1 MTQTSS
7 STKRGIFFIILAML
21 IFSVLNAIIKGTTSQ
36 YSPVQLIF
44 FRCFFATFPAG
55 IFLVLRGGWMRPSTK
70 DWQTHIKR
78 AFLLAIGFY
87 FLFTGIGKLSLS
99 NSMAL
104 YFSSTFF
111 LVLLSYPIL
120 REKVGFL
127 QWIAVVVGIVG
138 VLIIAKPSGDVF
150 HWGTVFVVMG
160 ALMEAAFNL
169 YGRLLSSTSN
179 SYMLTFIGSLFPAV
193 VILPFLPFVWVT
205 PDMGGWIA
213 LICLGLGGGLGQLCV
228 TFAYYNAPAG
238 VLAPMIYS
246 AMLWSVLLDIILYEN
261 WPTAS
266 LLLGCGIIIASGL
279 IILFSEARQKKNN

>member
-1 MTQTSS
+1 
-7 STKRGIFFIILAML
+7 
-21 IFSVLNAIIKGTTSQ
+21 
-36 YSPVQLIF
+36 
-44 FRCFFATFPAG
+44 
-55 IFLVLRGGWMRPSTK
+55 MRPTSLEWK
-70 DWQTHIKR
+70 VHVKR
-78 AFLLAIGFY
+78 ALLLSIGFY

-127 QWIAVVVGIVG
+127 QWVAVAVGIVG

-150 HWGTVFVVMG
+150 HWGTIFVVVG

-169 YGRLLSSTSN
+169 YGRLLSAAYN
-179 SYMLTFIGSLFPAV
+179 SYMLTFLGSLIPAIL
-193 VILPFLPFVWVT
+193 ILPFLSFVWVT
-205 PDMGGWIA
+205 PDLGGWVA
-213 LICLGLGGGLGQLCV
+213 LISLGLGGGLGQLCV

-246 AMLWSVLLDIILYEN
+246 AMVWSVLLDIILYGN

-266 LLLGCGIIIASGL
+266 LLLGCGVIIASGL
-279 IILFSEARQKKNN
+279 IILFSETQLKKDDKG